1 MRAPTCGERRLTEL
15 DFIRLKK
22 FTAPGT
28 FPELVDIL
36 NEAQLLPSRSL
47 PPDVVTMNAR
57 VIIRDLILFQP
68 EATGDYVT

>member
-28 FPELVDIL
+28 FPELADIL